1 MLGVNSTLKDKI
13 FLVQKNEIPI
23 LIEKLVMNVNSI
35 HKSKKE
41 NFTIKRGR
49 GRPKKY
55 VTTHISINTWRF
67 SYSRVK
73 LENSFHKINTINHY
87 FKNGFKNQKTICTT
101 KNNIVQNNFI
111 SNLTIKKSS
120 NEDDEN
126 LLREYLNEASTN
138 GYNSG
143 VILDD
148 EDEEFSGSSNFD
160 KPSKIIDFNEI
171 NGVQCFQ
178 VVWEM
183 RSNGI
188 FPKNSYVINN
198 HFKDKFPTFPLIF

>member
-49 GRPKKY
+49 GRPRKFPLA
-55 VTTHISINTWRF
+55 N
-67 SYSRVK
+67 
-73 LENSFHKINTINHY
+73 ENSLHKINTINHY